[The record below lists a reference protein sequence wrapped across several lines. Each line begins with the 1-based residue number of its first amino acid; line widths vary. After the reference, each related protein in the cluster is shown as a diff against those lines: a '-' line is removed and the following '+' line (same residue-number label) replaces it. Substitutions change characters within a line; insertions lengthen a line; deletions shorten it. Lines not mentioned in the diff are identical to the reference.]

1 MKMLSTLVVALMTL
15 ASMAGVASEKLDM
28 IGEIDGC
35 HLLMTQKE
43 CAVHTRALARLPLGA
58 ERDAFLL
65 AHRQL
70 MREREKACSCVHDA
84 NADFHMTSGYQPG
97 KQALLRF

>member
-1 MKMLSTLVVALMTL
+1 MNPLPTLVVALMTL
-15 ASMAGVASEKLDM
+15 ASATGMAGEKLDM
-28 IGEIDGC
+28 IGDPDGC

-43 CAVHTRALARLPLGA
+43 CDAHTRALAQLPVGA
-58 ERDAFLL
+58 QRDAFLL

-70 MREREKACSCVHDA
+70 MREREKACSCGHIVELR
-84 NADFHMTSGYQPG
+84 MTSSGYLPG

>member
-1 MKMLSTLVVALMTL
+1 MKMPPTLVVVLMTL
-15 ASMAGVASEKLDM
+15 ASTAGMAGGKLDM
-28 IGEIDGC
+28 LGEIDGC

-43 CAVHTRALARLPLGA
+43 CAAHTRALAQLPLGA
-58 ERDAFLL
+58 QRDAFLL

-70 MREREKACSCVHDA
+70 MREREKACSCSHDA
-84 NADFHMTSGYQPG
+84 EFRMTSSGYQPG